1 MDVVGFDAVDCGTL
15 ADSWRIQTA
24 TPVYVLPYVGDPPEG
39 MTKDERRAW
48 FRKDR
53 SKVVRADQVRELAAR
68 AKRSDRAYAL
78 FEDLPSGLMD

>member
-1 MDVVGFDAVDCGTL
+1 
-15 ADSWRIQTA
+15 
-24 TPVYVLPYVGDPPEG
+24 

-53 SKVVRADQVRELAAR
+53 SKVIKADDVRKLAAQT
-68 AKRSDRAYAL
+68 KKSDRPYAL